1 LQFFVRRSWIPPIPG
16 STDDFVVSNR
26 EISVRTKPGQN
37 TLLLSLAKIPTK
49 TSQIVKALGL
59 DAAGEAIAG

>member
-1 LQFFVRRSWIPPIPG
+1 
-16 STDDFVVSNR
+16 VVSNR

-59 DAAGEAIAG
+59 DAAGEALAG